1 MRVFPLAPSPRSG
14 LTSSSVDE
22 EPRSTMTAMSKT
34 DRTLSPAETAKRLG
48 VSVKALRLYERH
60 GLVAPLRSAADW
72 RVYGPDQIARL
83 HQVLALKRLGLSLSR
98 IAQLLSGGAS
108 RLGDVLALQEQVL
121 QGESH
126 RVSHALALVRA
137 ARRKL
142 ANGETLSI
150 DDLTQLTKETTMTRK
165 ATDEEMKA
173 IFDPLTAK
181 HFTPEQLAE
190 LGKRPT
196 DQAEA
201 TREWDALIAEAKA
214 LMVKGDPASSAAID
228 LARRWQAQVAKFTGG
243 DPEMFNRLGHVWKD
257 AMADPKAAPKLPM
270 NQEIF
275 AFVGKAM
282 EKLKERECE

>member
-1 MRVFPLAPSPRSG
+1 M
-14 LTSSSVDE
+14 TS
-22 EPRSTMTAMSKT
+22 MSKT
-34 DRTLSPAETAKRLG
+34 DRYLSPAETAKRLG
-48 VSVKALRLYERH
+48 VSIKALRLYERH
-60 GLVAPLRSAADW
+60 GLVAPQRSATDW
-72 RVYGPDQIARL
+72 RAYGPDQIARL

-98 IAQLLSGGAS
+98 IAGLLSGGAS
-108 RLGDVLALQEQVL
+108 KLGDVLALQERVL
-121 QGESH
+121 QDEGA
-126 RVSHALALVRA
+126 RVAHALNLVRA
-137 ARRKL
+137 ARQKL

-173 IFDPLTAK
+173 IFDPLAAK

-196 DQAEA
+196 NQAEA

-214 LMVKGDPASSAAID
+214 LMAKGDPASPAAID

-243 DPEMFNRLGHVWKD
+243 DPELFKRAGQVWKD
-257 AMADPKAAPKLPM
+257 AMADPEAAPKLPM
-270 NQEIF
+270 NPEIF

-282 EKLKERECE
+282 ENLKEREGE